1 MAEEPPFNSQPGR
14 LWLLKVPKALEEQ
27 WANAQPGDDLGVV
40 EDDGQLRLRPNAGP
54 TKAFELQRT
63 QGADVR
69 AFQEVAPPPKKQK
82 TDEEDDDPVTG
93 RLLGRPQGTLVPR
106 PAAGTSYR
114 RVCSARMVQSLKP
127 ERATQMVDASD
138 VPRADRAP
146 VVAFGGRGKGETE
159 QQANK
164 KRKQLPRATLRSRL
178 FGIFGA
184 SADPLALK
192 EINERLGDDAQPDP
206 FLKDVLSELATHVRV
221 SGRVC
226 YASRRSS
233 RTRRAAAAAARG
245 RLPPV
250 ILEGCSDAARES
262 LRGVVMGAP
271 GSRAGRARRGL
282 AAPAP
287 SVSRRPLLGFL
298 LLAHRR
304 HRLLAAVRREVARVL
319 AAVAHALALSL
330 PLAPACGA
338 LNRALSRSD
347 AIFAIDTRLYVLLA
361 GSFSAAP
368 SATSKKDRTPQA
380 HADPGRDASKMR
392 SRASNLNTK
401 SPQDPRRA
409 ALRVRDARRAQAFRA
424 AVDPVVPE
432 LARSWPWSNSCIRR

>member
-69 AFQEVAPPPKKQK
+69 AFQEVQPPPPKKQK

-114 RVCSARMVQSLKP
+114 RVCRARMVQSLKP
-127 ERATQMVDASD
+127 ERATQMVDASGRCAEIKFRAPHAIDATLSPRRRSTQYSQDNLTPHRSD

-226 YASRRSS
+226 YDLKEEFKDA
-233 RTRRAAAAAARG
+233 TRPPAAA
-245 RLPPV
+245 
-250 ILEGCSDAARES
+250 
-262 LRGVVMGAP
+262 
-271 GSRAGRARRGL
+271 
-282 AAPAP
+282 
-287 SVSRRPLLGFL
+287 
-298 LLAHRR
+298 
-304 HRLLAAVRREVARVL
+304 
-319 AAVAHALALSL
+319 
-330 PLAPACGA
+330 
-338 LNRALSRSD
+338 
-347 AIFAIDTRLYVLLA
+347 
-361 GSFSAAP
+361 
-368 SATSKKDRTPQA
+368 
-380 HADPGRDASKMR
+380 
-392 SRASNLNTK
+392 
-401 SPQDPRRA
+401 
-409 ALRVRDARRAQAFRA
+409 
-424 AVDPVVPE
+424 PE
-432 LARSWPWSNSCIRR
+432 

>member
-1 MAEEPPFNSQPGR
+1 MADEPPFNSQPGR

-82 TDEEDDDPVTG
+82 TGEEEDEDPVTG

-114 RVCSARMVQSLKP
+114 RVCRARMVQSLKP

-226 YASRRSS
+226 YDLKEEFKDA
-233 RTRRAAAAAARG
+233 TR
-245 RLPPV
+245 PP
-250 ILEGCSDAARES
+250 
-262 LRGVVMGAP
+262 P
-271 GSRAGRARRGL
+271 P
-282 AAPAP
+282 PAP
-287 SVSRRPLLGFL
+287 
-298 LLAHRR
+298 
-304 HRLLAAVRREVARVL
+304 E
-319 AAVAHALALSL
+319 
-330 PLAPACGA
+330 
-338 LNRALSRSD
+338 
-347 AIFAIDTRLYVLLA
+347 
-361 GSFSAAP
+361 
-368 SATSKKDRTPQA
+368 
-380 HADPGRDASKMR
+380 
-392 SRASNLNTK
+392 
-401 SPQDPRRA
+401 
-409 ALRVRDARRAQAFRA
+409 
-424 AVDPVVPE
+424 
-432 LARSWPWSNSCIRR
+432 

>member
-27 WANAQPGDDLGVV
+27 WANAQPGDDLGVI

-69 AFQEVAPPPKKQK
+69 AFQEVQPPPPKKQK
-82 TDEEDDDPVTG
+82 TTEEEDEDPVTG

-114 RVCSARMVQSLKP
+114 RVCRARMVQSLKP
-127 ERATQMVDASD
+127 ERATQMVDLSE
-138 VPRADRAP
+138 VPRADREP

-226 YASRRSS
+226 YDLKEEFKDA
-233 RTRRAAAAAARG
+233 TR
-245 RLPPV
+245 PP
-250 ILEGCSDAARES
+250 
-262 LRGVVMGAP
+262 P
-271 GSRAGRARRGL
+271 
-282 AAPAP
+282 PAP
-287 SVSRRPLLGFL
+287 
-298 LLAHRR
+298 
-304 HRLLAAVRREVARVL
+304 E
-319 AAVAHALALSL
+319 
-330 PLAPACGA
+330 
-338 LNRALSRSD
+338 
-347 AIFAIDTRLYVLLA
+347 
-361 GSFSAAP
+361 
-368 SATSKKDRTPQA
+368 
-380 HADPGRDASKMR
+380 
-392 SRASNLNTK
+392 
-401 SPQDPRRA
+401 
-409 ALRVRDARRAQAFRA
+409 
-424 AVDPVVPE
+424 
-432 LARSWPWSNSCIRR
+432 